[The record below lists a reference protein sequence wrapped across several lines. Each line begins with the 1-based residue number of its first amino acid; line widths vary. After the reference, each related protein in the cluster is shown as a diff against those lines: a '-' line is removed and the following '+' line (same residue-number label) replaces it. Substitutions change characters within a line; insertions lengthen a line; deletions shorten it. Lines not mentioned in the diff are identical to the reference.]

1 MKLAL
6 PPPEGFS
13 YHPDVLDNA
22 EEESLLAL
30 ARTLPLEEMRF
41 HGFVARRRTA
51 HFGWVY
57 SFDGVQLEP
66 GPPIPAPLVGLRDR
80 VARLAGQ
87 DPALF
92 EEALVT
98 EYPPGATI
106 GWHRDARP
114 FGPVVLGVS
123 LGSTCRFRLRPRG
136 ASAREAFTQ
145 ELAPRS
151 AYVIAGPARTEWEH
165 QIPPVKET
173 RFSISFRTLARRPS
187 SVAA

>member
-13 YHPDVLDNA
+13 YHPDVLDGA
-22 EEESLLAL
+22 EEQSLLAL
-30 ARTLPLEEMRF
+30 ARTLPLAEMRF

-57 SFDGVQLEP
+57 SFDGVVLEP
-66 GPPIPAPLVGLRDR
+66 GPPIPEPLLSLRDR
-80 VARLAGQ
+80 IAALAGQ
-87 DPALF
+87 DPAVF

-114 FGPVVLGVS
+114 FGPVVLGIS
-123 LGSTCRFRLRPRG
+123 LESPCRFRFRPRG

-145 ELAPRS
+145 VLAPRS
-151 AYVIAGPARTEWEH
+151 AYVMAGPSRTEWEH
-165 QIPPVKET
+165 QIPPVQQT
-173 RFSISFRTLARRPS
+173 RFSISFRSLVRRPRR
-187 SVAA
+187 AAA